1 MNLLFLCVANSARS
15 QMAEGL
21 ARWMAP
27 EGTRVWSAGSEPTSV
42 RPQAVAAL
50 DELGIDIRSHRSKGF
65 EAIDFDEVDLVITLC
80 GEEHC
85 PVLPPGVRHAHWPVA
100 DPAGFDGETPDQQ
113 LQRFRVARDEI
124 RGRLEAFFGI

>member
-1 MNLLFLCVANSARS
+1 MNILFLCVANSARS

-27 EGTRVWSAGSEPTSV
+27 EGTRVWSAGSEPTRV
-42 RPQAVAAL
+42 RERAIIVL
-50 DELGIDIRSHRSKGF
+50 DELGVDIRSHAAKGID
-65 EAIDFDEVDLVITLC
+65 AIDLDEIDLVITLC

-85 PVLPPGVRHAHWPVA
+85 PVLPPGVQRDHWPID
-100 DPAGFDGETPDQQ
+100 DPAGYPDEPVGRQFR
-113 LQRFRVARDEI
+113 RFRTARDQI